1 MFSSFEGIDDA
12 GWKAKLKLPPQD
24 HRIKTSVCKI
34 SNECFVI
41 KYINIKNMI
50 TGCYFN

>member
-24 HRIKTSVCKI
+24 KRIKTSVCDILTYLLSK
-34 SNECFVI
+34 F
-41 KYINIKNMI
+41 
-50 TGCYFN
+50 G

>member
-24 HRIKTSVCKI
+24 TRIKTSVCNTYNFKI
-34 SNECFVI
+34 QL
-41 KYINIKNMI
+41 KYLFFKCDFRM
-50 TGCYFN
+50 

>member
-24 HRIKTSVCKI
+24 TRIKTSVRNI
-34 SNECFVI
+34 I
-41 KYINIKNMI
+41 LKYILTEIYI
-50 TGCYFN
+50 